1 MKTPKWLDPGIR
13 LTKWLYPG
21 MGVKRW
27 LGLAFLGALVVGA
40 GLAIINQSA
49 ILGLIEDTIR
59 ALTFNLVGQTSPLL
73 VGGLVALAGLIAMV
87 TGIRKTIL
95 SIISNLIPENEA
107 KLVEIIYQKRH
118 LKKGPKVVVIG
129 GGTGLSVLL
138 RGLKEYTSNIT
149 AVVTVADDGGSS
161 GRLRGEL
168 GILPPGDIRN
178 CLVALADK
186 ETLMEELFQHR
197 FHEGSGLAGHNLGNL
212 LIAAMTEISGD
223 FERAIRETS
232 KVLAIRGQVL
242 PSTKENVQL
251 CAYMEDGT
259 LVKGESNISGVK
271 EAISRVF
278 LEPADCRP
286 VAAALEAIRE
296 ADAII
301 LGPGSLY
308 TSVLPNLLI
317 KEMAEAIK
325 ASPAVKIYACNI
337 MTQPGE
343 TDGYTASRHV
353 RAILDHVGPG
363 IMDYVL
369 VNVEEI
375 PKKLVKKYKVQG
387 AVPVQADFKELQKL
401 GVKVVKEKLVYE
413 SDLVRHHPDKLS
425 RAIITLIFK
434 LKTDAEKVNILD
446 YYLLGEKLK
455 G

>member
-1 MKTPKWLDPGIR
+1 MKTPKWLNPGVR

-40 GLAIINQSA
+40 GLAIINQSV
-49 ILGLIEDTIR
+49 ILGLIEKAIR
-59 ALTFNLVGQTSPLL
+59 TLTLNLVGKTSPFM
-73 VGGLVALAGLIAMV
+73 VGGLVTLAGLVAMIV
-87 TGIRKTIL
+87 GIRLTIV
-95 SIISNLIPENEA
+95 SIISNLIPEKED
-107 KLVEIIYQKRH
+107 KLVEIIYQKKH
-118 LKKGPKVVVIG
+118 LKKGPKLVVIG

-186 ETLMEELFQHR
+186 ETLMEQLFQHR
-197 FHEGSGLAGHNLGNL
+197 FAEGSGLAGHNLGNL
-212 LIAAMTEISGD
+212 LIAAMTEICGD
-223 FERAIRETS
+223 FEQAIRETS
-232 KVLAIRGQVL
+232 RVLAIRGQVL

-251 CAYMEDGT
+251 CAYMEDDT
-259 LVKGESNISGVK
+259 LVKGETNISGVK
-271 EAISRVF
+271 ETISRVF

-286 VAAALEAIRE
+286 PVAALEAIRE
-296 ADAII
+296 ADAIV

-317 KEMAEAIK
+317 KELNEAIK
-325 ASPAVKIYACNI
+325 ASSAVKIYSCNI

-375 PKKLVKKYKVQG
+375 PKKLVKKYKAQG
-387 AVPVQADFKELQKL
+387 AVPVQADFKELEKL
-401 GVKVVKEKLVYE
+401 RVKVAREKLVFE

-425 RAIITLIFK
+425 RAIISLIFK
-434 LKTDAEKVNILD
+434 LKSDAEKVKLLD
-446 YYLLGEKLK
+446 FYLGEKLK